1 MQNTFRKICSLL
13 NTGLLVFILNS
24 SVPAGEVPTDTVDAP
39 DQYAVQRMILLAP
52 SAPFVIELSLLVDK
66 GNFRSTT
73 TDYSERLFRSL
84 DRNQDKFIDLQEI
97 KNLPAFGFKR
107 YDQGNPEQRMKLL
120 EIPPADNR
128 LSLAEFAAYIH
139 LAQGTAFRVA
149 GAPSRTSQ
157 VIELFRKL
165 DQNGDGSVSDRE
177 FQMSS
182 QTLIKYDRDEDQ
194 VFNLAELRPF
204 GAVSNQGIAQ
214 PVLRQTVE
222 TPFLQLDNDRSLNV
236 AITELFKKY
245 LEFTNSKKDALS
257 IECFESKQPDAVKLT
272 EYDRNQDGF
281 FDHDELLAYLHN
293 PVVDMN
299 LQIVLPRTQNIRP
312 QLKLLK
318 KNSNR
323 ISEVETR
330 SRSRLRL
337 RVDSLLFEIR
347 AKSSRYMSTN
357 TVWFYQARFRVADND
372 KNGYLNQSEF
382 MQLDLPNSNYKKV
395 DQNKDEM
402 LTVEELTSFLTKD
415 IASIQ
420 NQVVMTVEN
429 DGKSLFEI
437 LDTNRDQRLSPR
449 ELKKSLQRIKQF
461 DGNHDQSLD
470 ISELRGHFK
479 LTFELGKPDLFK
491 FAPRNNSMS
500 MGQPSMV
507 QRTATGPRWFQ
518 RMDRNRDGDISPR
531 EFLFDASV
539 FAKFDLNQDQLISP
553 EEAETVEKQQR
564 ITTK

>member
-1 MQNTFRKICSLL
+1 MLKTTKRTCCLVI
-13 NTGLLVFILNS
+13 TGLLGFILSS
-24 SVPAGEVPTDTVDAP
+24 SVPAGELRPKTTQAQ
-39 DQYAVQRMILLAP
+39 DQYAAQRMILLAP

-66 GNFRSTT
+66 NNFRSTT

-84 DRNQDKFIDLQEI
+84 DRNQDKYIDLEEI
-97 KNLPAFGFKR
+97 KNLPAFGVKR

-149 GAPSRTSQ
+149 GAPSRRSQ

-177 FQMSS
+177 FKMSS
-182 QTLIKYDRDEDQ
+182 QTLFKYDRDEDQ

-214 PVLRQTVE
+214 PVLQQTVE
-222 TPFLQLDNDRSLNV
+222 TPFLQLDNDRSLTA
-236 AITELFKKY
+236 AIQELFKKY
-245 LEFTNSKKDALS
+245 IEYANEKKDALS
-257 IECFESKQPDAVKLT
+257 IECFQSKQPDDAKLT
-272 EYDRNQDGF
+272 KYDRNQDGF

-318 KNSNR
+318 KNSDR
-323 ISEVETR
+323 ISEVESR
-330 SRSRLRL
+330 SRSRLQL

-347 AKSSRYMSTN
+347 AKSSRYMFAN
-357 TVWFYQARFRVADND
+357 TVWFYQSRFRVADND

-382 MQLDLPNSNYKKV
+382 MQLDLPNTNYIKV

-402 LTVEELTSFLTKD
+402 LTVEELTAFLTKD

-420 NQVVMTVEN
+420 NQVVMTVDN

-449 ELKKSLQRIKQF
+449 ELNKSVQRIKQF

-470 ISELRGHFK
+470 TSELRGHFK
-479 LTFELGKPDLFK
+479 LTFELGKPDLFI

-500 MGQPSMV
+500 MGQARTV
-507 QRTATGPRWFQ
+507 QRTETGPRWFQ

-531 EFLFDASV
+531 EFLFAPSL
-539 FAKFDLNQDQLISP
+539 FTKLDLDQDELISA
-553 EEAETVEKQQR
+553 EEAESADQR
-564 ITTK
+564 LQSN

>member
-1 MQNTFRKICSLL
+1 MNT
-13 NTGLLVFILNS
+13 
-24 SVPAGEVPTDTVDAP
+24 SVSRGEVQPVSVESQ
-39 DQYAVQRMILLAP
+39 DQYSVQRMILLAP

-107 YDQGNPEQRMKLL
+107 YDQGNPAQRMKLL

-165 DQNGDGSVSDRE
+165 DQNGDGSVSDQE
-177 FQMSS
+177 FLASS
-182 QTLIKYDRDEDQ
+182 QSLFMYDRDEDE

-204 GAVSNQGIAQ
+204 GAVSNPGIAQ

-222 TPFLQLDNDRSLNV
+222 TPFLQLDNDRSLTA
-236 AITELFKKY
+236 AIQELFKKY
-245 LEFTNSKKDALS
+245 IEYANAKKDALS
-257 IECFESKQPDAVKLT
+257 IECFQSKQPDAAKLT
-272 EYDRNQDGF
+272 KYDRNQDGF

-293 PVVDMN
+293 PVVDMD

-323 ISEVETR
+323 ISEVESR
-330 SRSRLRL
+330 SRSRLQL

-347 AKSSRYMSTN
+347 AKSSRYMFDN

-382 MQLDLPNSNYKKV
+382 MQLDLPNTNYKKV

-402 LTVEELTSFLTKD
+402 LTVEELTSFLIKD

-420 NQVVMTVEN
+420 NQVVMTVDN

-470 ISELRGHFK
+470 TSELRGHFK
-479 LTFELGKPDLFK
+479 LTFELGKPNLFI

-500 MGQPSMV
+500 MGQTRMV
-507 QRTATGPRWFQ
+507 QRTVAGPRWFQ

-531 EFLFDASV
+531 EFLFDPSI
-539 FAKFDLNQDQLISP
+539 FTKIDLNQDQLISP
-553 EEAETVEKQQR
+553 EEADAVEKQKQAN
-564 ITTK
+564 IKE